1 MSELTVN
8 GHRHEIDAPVGR
20 SLAEVLREDLGLT

>member
-1 MSELTVN
+1 LLELRIN
-8 GHRHEIDAPVGR
+8 GELRRVDAEVGR